1 MPQEFRKW
9 LLVQGT
15 VIAGILLVAMSALW
29 YVRADI
35 SARTETIRA
44 AQAARAFQLRAVNIL
59 ATLRRERDEAKPFIP
74 QLESFMPGRDKLI
87 SFPRDLERFSRA
99 RNITFGFGFG
109 AETPA
114 TEEAAG
120 AIAFTFTASGSLNG
134 VLAFLEDLEKSPF
147 IVKLDGFDLTGSGNT
162 YSLVSRGAVFFR

>member
-1 MPQEFRKW
+1 MAQEFRKW
-9 LLVQGT
+9 LLVQGA
-15 VIAGILLVAMSALW
+15 VIAGILLVTTGVLW

-35 SARTETIRA
+35 RARTEAIRA

-99 RNITFGFGFG
+99 RSVAFGFGFG

-120 AIAFTFTASGSLNG
+120 TISFTLTASGPLNS

-147 IVKLDGFDLTGSGNT
+147 IVRLDGLDLTKGGT
-162 YSLVSRGAVFFR
+162 EYSFASRGVVFFR